1 MTKIQKILLID
12 DQPVMS
18 MLMDMLLMKS
28 IDNIKIDQVEG
39 GAKALDKIKD
49 EQYDM
54 LLLDVHLPKYS
65 VFDLIPAIRELNPTI
80 RILVFTASPD
90 QELVIQLKKLNVKGF
105 VGKSASKQE
114 TIFAVKTVL
123 NGGRYFSSSFSL

>member
-1 MTKIQKILLID
+1 MGKIQKILLID

-28 IDNIKIDQVEG
+28 ISDIKIDQVEG
-39 GAKALDKIKD
+39 GAKALEKLKA
-49 EQYDM
+49 ESYDM
-54 LLLDVHLPKYS
+54 LLLDVHLPFYS
-65 VFDLIPAIRELNPTI
+65 IFDLIPEIRQMNPNI

-90 QELVIQLKKLNVKGF
+90 EDLVKKLKKLNVKGF
-105 VGKSASKQE
+105 VGKGASKQE

-123 NGGRYFSSSFSL
+123 HGGRYFSSSFSI

>member
-1 MTKIQKILLID
+1 MID

-28 IDNIKIDQVEG
+28 IANIKIDQVEG
-39 GAKALDKIKD
+39 GARALDKLKI

-65 VFDLIPAIRELNPTI
+65 IFDLIPAIRELNPTI

-90 QELVIQLKKLNVKGF
+90 QELVDQLKKLNVKGF
-105 VGKSASKQE
+105 VGKGASKQE

-123 NGGRYFSSSFSL
+123 HGGRYFSSSFIL